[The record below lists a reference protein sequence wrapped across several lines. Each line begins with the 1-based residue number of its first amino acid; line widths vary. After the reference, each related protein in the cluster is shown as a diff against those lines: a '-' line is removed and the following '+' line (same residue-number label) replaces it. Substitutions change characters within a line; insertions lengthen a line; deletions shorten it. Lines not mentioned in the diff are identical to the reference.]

1 MQFVTEIL
9 LLIIVFNC
17 IDEKKKYHKNIK
29 SDVRCKYIHNK
40 IIRTFWTE
48 LNVLL
53 SLIKKTHSNRMNINC
68 VYICRIV
75 LKGLIIMRNLLIRTK
90 QDYKE

>member
-1 MQFVTEIL
+1 MLCSAVCKTKTL

-53 SLIKKTHSNRMNINC
+53 SLIKKTHSNRMNIKYVSMQN
-68 VYICRIV
+68 
-75 LKGLIIMRNLLIRTK
+75 LIERPHHNT
-90 QDYKE
+90 